1 MSARSNIG
9 MNGFAQALKRIFQNE
24 KSGHDTY
31 IPKTYGET
39 EDSFFSETNEN
50 LRKAFRAIQNSSFL
64 YNY

>member
-39 EDSFFSETNEN
+39 EDSFFSETFIDIESAESDKSH
-50 LRKAFRAIQNSSFL
+50 LESGGS
-64 YNY
+64 